1 MYIIGVGRL
10 FSILSICS
18 LRDTYLAF
26 SLYFKSGIW
35 INQKK
40 KAFIILKTGYWPI
53 TNILI
58 CISQ

>member
-40 KAFIILKTGYWPI
+40 KGIHNP
-53 TNILI
+53 
-58 CISQ
+58 